1 MNTDATNA
9 DAMSA
14 DAMSTEDEDR
24 AVDAV
29 VDRLADR
36 FPAAGREHV
45 AEVVDVEHH
54 ELDGNPIRDYVPVLV
69 EHDARDRLR
78 AEGLEP
84 VPLATESDDAAASPV
99 AEAHPGA

>member
-1 MNTDATNA
+1 MNPEHANRDHLTA
-9 DAMSA
+9 
-14 DAMSTEDEDR
+14 EDEDR

-36 FPAAGREHV
+36 FPSADREHV

-78 AEGLEP
+78 AEGNKP
-84 VPLATESDDAAASPV
+84 VPLATESDDAAVGPV
-99 AEAHPGA
+99 AETGLDT